1 MNATQRRLE
10 GKVALIV
17 GAGQTPGPKMGNG
30 RATALLFAREGAQ
43 VLAAD
48 QNIASAEETVA
59 LIQSEGGSAAAV
71 ETDVTDESSIQRAV
85 HDCTQRWNRLDI
97 LHNNVGISVAGGDAP
112 VTEITV
118 EAFDRIMAV
127 NLRSVVLACKHA
139 LPIMRDQGSGV
150 ILTISSIAALVILYS
165 SAQAGSIRI
174 GTEGAYPPWN
184 AKDESGKLIGFEV
197 ELAGWLCIYMKAD
210 CTLVE
215 QDWDGMIPGLIMRKY
230 DAIMAGMSITDE
242 RMKTINFSQGY
253 ADEVASLAVM
263 KGSSLEGMDTP
274 KAINLSTGGGAAKK
288 ALKTLTAALAG
299 KTIGVQTAT
308 IHQNFLESGDVG
320 NVKVRTYKTQ
330 DEVNLDLAAGRIDAA
345 LAAAV
350 AFTDYAEKSGKPVVL
365 VGPTFSGGAF
375 GNGVGVGIR
384 KADTQLLEDFNKAID
399 SARKSGKISEL
410 AIRWFGFDA
419 SM

>member
-1 MNATQRRLE
+1 MKKICKFFLSSL
-10 GKVALIV
+10 VAL
-17 GAGQTPGPKMGNG
+17 
-30 RATALLFAREGAQ
+30 
-43 VLAAD
+43 VL
-48 QNIASAEETVA
+48 
-59 LIQSEGGSAAAV
+59 
-71 ETDVTDESSIQRAV
+71 
-85 HDCTQRWNRLDI
+85 
-97 LHNNVGISVAGGDAP
+97 
-112 VTEITV
+112 
-118 EAFDRIMAV
+118 
-127 NLRSVVLACKHA
+127 
-139 LPIMRDQGSGV
+139 
-150 ILTISSIAALVILYS
+150 ISSTTLADNIK
-165 SAQAGSIRI
+165 I

-197 ELAGWLCIYMKAD
+197 ELANFLCIYMEAD
-210 CTLVE
+210 CTIVE
-215 QDWDGMIPGLIMRKY
+215 QDWDGMIPGLVMRKY
-230 DAIMAGMSITDE
+230 DAIMAGMSITGE

-274 KAINLSTGGGAAKK
+274 KAINLSTGGGDVKK

-320 NVKVRTYKTQ
+320 SVKIKTYKTQ

-384 KADTQLLEDFNKAID
+384 KDDTDLLKRFNKAID
-399 SARKSGKISEL
+399 VARKNGKISEL
-410 AIRWFGFDA
+410 AIKWFGFDA

>member
-1 MNATQRRLE
+1 MKNMI
-10 GKVALIV
+10 K
-17 GAGQTPGPKMGNG
+17 
-30 RATALLFAREGAQ
+30 LF
-43 VLAAD
+43 L
-48 QNIASAEETVA
+48 
-59 LIQSEGGSAAAV
+59 
-71 ETDVTDESSIQRAV
+71 
-85 HDCTQRWNRLDI
+85 
-97 LHNNVGISVAGGDAP
+97 
-112 VTEITV
+112 
-118 EAFDRIMAV
+118 
-127 NLRSVVLACKHA
+127 
-139 LPIMRDQGSGV
+139 
-150 ILTISSIAALVILYS
+150 SSIAALAIFFS
-165 SAQAGSIRI
+165 SAQAGSVKI

-197 ELAGWLCIYMKAD
+197 ELANWLCIYMEAD
-210 CTLVE
+210 CSIVE

-263 KGSSLEGMDTP
+263 KGSDLEGMDTP
-274 KAINLSTGGGAAKK
+274 KAINLSTGGGDVKK

-320 NVKVRTYKTQ
+320 SVKVRTYKTQ

-365 VGPTFSGGAF
+365 VGPTFAGGAF

-384 KADTQLLEDFNKAID
+384 KDDTALLKDFNKAID
-399 SARKSGKISEL
+399 KARKNGKISEL
-410 AIRWFGFDA
+410 AIKWFGFDA